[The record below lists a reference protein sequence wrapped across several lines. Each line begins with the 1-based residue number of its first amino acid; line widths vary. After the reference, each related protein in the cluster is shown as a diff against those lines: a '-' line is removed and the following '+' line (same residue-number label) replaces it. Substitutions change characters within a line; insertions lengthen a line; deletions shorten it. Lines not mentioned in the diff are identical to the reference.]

1 MLLKEF
7 RLQFPYKV
15 VLISK
20 ECIWL
25 WLYSC
30 YSHFSVAYIK
40 QLKYALVTAR
50 FRAQYDQY
58 FPSFS
63 YFTDLFEEPLGEWN
77 NSEIWETRKILRFT
91 ILLLWKHMVKFFF
104 TFNYQFLVKLLR
116 YMIVKISLLALISI
130 VYFWNLCFIQ
140 SGVCDVSI
148 NKVRHKFD
156 IFNSCNRG
164 LRYLDWFFESFHYHF
179 KQAQLFRKKLS
190 VNIVRCY
197 FLSNETTKRFDSI
210 HCKDFRCEL
219 LFVTRLCL
227 LGGT

>member
-63 YFTDLFEEPLGEWN
+63 YFTDLFEEPLGKRN

-91 ILLLWKHMVKFFF
+91 ILLLWKYMVKFFF
-104 TFNYQFLVKLLR
+104 YLQLSVFSKTTQVHDSENIITSANINCIFLK
-116 YMIVKISLLALISI
+116 SLFHSKWCL
-130 VYFWNLCFIQ
+130 WC
-140 SGVCDVSI
+140 I
-148 NKVRHKFD
+148 NK
-156 IFNSCNRG
+156 
-164 LRYLDWFFESFHYHF
+164 
-179 KQAQLFRKKLS
+179 
-190 VNIVRCY
+190 
-197 FLSNETTKRFDSI
+197 
-210 HCKDFRCEL
+210 
-219 LFVTRLCL
+219 
-227 LGGT
+227 

>member
-7 RLQFPYKV
+7 RHQFPYKV

-30 YSHFSVAYIK
+30 CNKHSHFSVAYMK
-40 QLKYALVTAR
+40 QLKYALVMAR
-50 FRAQYDQY
+50 LRVQYDQY
-58 FPSFS
+58 LVSH
-63 YFTDLFEEPLGEWN
+63 
-77 NSEIWETRKILRFT
+77 
-91 ILLLWKHMVKFFF
+91 ILLTYFKVKYYVLQYYYYGNIWLNFFF

-197 FLSNETTKRFDSI
+197 FLSNEITKRFDSI